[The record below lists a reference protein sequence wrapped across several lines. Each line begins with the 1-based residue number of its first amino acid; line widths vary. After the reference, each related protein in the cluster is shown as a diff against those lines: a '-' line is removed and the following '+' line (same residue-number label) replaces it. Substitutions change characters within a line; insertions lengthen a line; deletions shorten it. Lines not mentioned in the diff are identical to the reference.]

1 MITSSKL
8 SGKHSSIM
16 KESSRRLFLVSASL
30 LAVLSCSWQN
40 SENENTLANS
50 TAIDSANETAV
61 APEGGSGDA
70 RSADAERHVADL
82 YKQHDAKKSP
92 FFQTTERGRLDAFFT
107 KPTADLIWKDSTSSK
122 GEIGAIDFDP
132 LYDAQDVDKKNFA
145 IGKASISGD
154 SATVVATYTNW
165 GEKKRITYLL
175 KMQDGSWKIDDIK
188 YQAGHSLLGL
198 LKETYGNSSS
208 DKPPVQNVSGEF
220 EGTYRVGDTTCT
232 VRPDRQ
238 AFEVRWAKGKGS
250 EYFFYKE
257 ATIFESEPD
266 KNGGRNEFHFDDDKY
281 DYGTFFRAD
290 GKTFPVSRAK

>member
-1 MITSSKL
+1 MNT
-8 SGKHSSIM
+8 
-16 KESSRRLFLVSASL
+16 ASFQNLL
-30 LAVLSCSWQN
+30 LAAACLAFVAGCSFFSSSSDN
-40 SENENTLANS
+40 ANANS
-50 TAIDSANETAV
+50 PAANDANTESV
-61 APEGGSGDA
+61 SSAPEGGAGDA

-92 FFQTTERGRLDAFFT
+92 FFQTADRGRVDAFFT
-107 KPTADLIWKDSTSSK
+107 KPTADLIWKDSTNSK
-122 GEIGAIDFDP
+122 GEIGALDFDP

-145 IGKASISGD
+145 VGKASVKD
-154 SATVVATYTNW
+154 DRATVVATYTNW

-198 LKETYGNSSS
+198 LKEFGGTSSNA
-208 DKPPVQNVSGEF
+208 PPVTNVSNEF
-220 EGTYRVGDTTCT
+220 EGTYRVGETTCT

-257 ATIFESEPD
+257 GGTVFESEPD
-266 KNGGRNEFHFDDDKY
+266 KNGGRNEFRFDDDKY
-281 DYGTFFRAD
+281 NTGTFHRAD

>member
-1 MITSSKL
+1 
-8 SGKHSSIM
+8 M
-16 KESSRRLFLVSASL
+16 KVPSFQNLFLVSACLAFVTGCSL
-30 LAVLSCSWQN
+30 FGTLNENANVNSAAANNSN
-40 SENENTLANS
+40 SENVAL
-50 TAIDSANETAV
+50 

-70 RSADAERHVADL
+70 RSADAERHIADL

-92 FFQTTERGRLDAFFT
+92 FFQTGDRGRVDAFFT
-107 KPTADLIWKDSTSSK
+107 KSTADLIWKDSTNSK
-122 GEIGAIDFDP
+122 GEIGALDFDP

-145 IGKASISGD
+145 IGKASVKD
-154 SATVVATYTNW
+154 DTATVVVTYTNW

-198 LKETYGNSSS
+198 LKEHNGTSNNA
-208 DKPPVQNVSGEF
+208 PPVTNVSGEF

-257 ATIFESEPD
+257 GGTVFESEPD

-281 DYGTFFRAD
+281 NYGTFFRAD
-290 GKTFPVSRAK
+290 GKTFSVSRAK